1 MGGYGDSCAK
11 SGHAVHMYSC
21 TGSADGTS
29 LDLRTEM
36 VTVLGADVRSSEF
49 VAEYLL
55 AAHMVT
61 SGRYEGRLGEWMAR
75 VRRVG
80 LGNYLDKTVE

>member
-1 MGGYGDSCAK
+1 
-11 SGHAVHMYSC
+11 MYSC

-55 AAHMVT
+55 AAHMCHKWKV
-61 SGRYEGRLGEWMAR
+61 
-75 VRRVG
+75 
-80 LGNYLDKTVE
+80 

>member
-11 SGHAVHMYSC
+11 SGHAVNMYSC

-55 AAHMVT
+55 AAHMCHKWKV
-61 SGRYEGRLGEWMAR
+61 
-75 VRRVG
+75 
-80 LGNYLDKTVE
+80 